1 MSEPTSGKSQITL
14 DLERLVFFSD
24 AVMAIAITLLAID
37 IRLPEAAHESAGN
50 LAPWIAALWPKII
63 GFLVS
68 FWVIALYWLA
78 HSRCFRYIRGYD
90 RRLVYLNFLF
100 LMFVAFLPFPTSVL
114 FNFSPQTVSVVLYA
128 GTAAGMG
135 LSLFWLWSYAVGH
148 GFVTQT
154 ASPEVIR
161 DVRLNLLLSPLVF
174 IVSAVIALF
183 NANLGM
189 YMWFLLIPVYIFRRV
204 TESVLQ
210 RHEAH

>member
-1 MSEPTSGKSQITL
+1 MGEPTSDKSQTTL

-37 IRLPEAAHESAGN
+37 IRLPEAARESAGS
-50 LAPWIAALWPKII
+50 LTPWIVALWPKVI

-78 HSRCFRYIRGYD
+78 HNRCFRYIQGYD

-114 FNFSPQTVSVVLYA
+114 FNFSPETVSVVLYA

-135 LSLFWLWSYAVGH
+135 LSLFWLWGYALGH
-148 GFVTQT
+148 GFVTEA
-154 ASPEVIR
+154 ASPEVVR
-161 DVRLNLLLSPLVF
+161 DVRLNLLLSPFVF
-174 IVSAVIALF
+174 LASAVIAFF
-183 NANLGM
+183 NASLGM
-189 YMWFLLIPVYIFRRV
+189 YVWFLLIPVYIFRRV

-210 RHEAH
+210 RRSS

>member
-1 MSEPTSGKSQITL
+1 MSESHAGKSQAAL

-37 IRLPEAAHESAGN
+37 IRLPEAAQTSGGS
-50 LAPWIAALWPKII
+50 LAPWIIELWPNII

-68 FWVIALYWLA
+68 FWVIALYWVA
-78 HSRCFRYIRGYD
+78 HNRCFRYIRGYD

-114 FNFSPQTVSVVLYA
+114 FNFSPQTASVVLYA

-135 LSLFWLWSYAVGH
+135 LSLFWLWNYALRH
-148 GFVTQT
+148 GFVVAGVST
-154 ASPEVIR
+154 ELIR
-161 DVRLNLLLSPLVF
+161 DIRLNLLLSPLVF
-174 IVSAVIALF
+174 IASAIIALF

-189 YMWFLLIPVYIFRRV
+189 FAWFLLIPVYIYRRV
-204 TESVLQ
+204 TESAF
-210 RHEAH
+210 EKPKSG

>member
-1 MSEPTSGKSQITL
+1 MSEPSAARSQTAI

-37 IRLPEAAHESAGN
+37 IRLPEAAHQSSGN
-50 LAPWIAALWPKII
+50 LAPWIGALWPKII

-78 HSRCFRYIRGYD
+78 HNRCFRFIRGFD

-114 FNFSPQTVSVVLYA
+114 FNFSPETVSVVLYA

-135 LSLFWLWSYAVGH
+135 LSLFWLWTYSLRH
-148 GFVTQT
+148 GFVSEA
-154 ASPEVIR
+154 ASPELRR
-161 DVRLNLLLSPLVF
+161 DIRLNLLLSPLVF
-174 IVSAVIALF
+174 LLSAVVALF

-189 YMWFLLIPVYIFRRV
+189 FMWLLQIPVYILRRV
-204 TESVLQ
+204 TESILQ
-210 RHEAH
+210 EPETR